1 MKRKLMLLMTCL
13 FIGIGL
19 VNAQV
24 SKVTG
29 TVTSHEDG
37 LPVVGA
43 SVLVKGTT
51 VGTVTDIDGNFT
63 ITNVPSSAGTLVI
76 SFIGMKS
83 QEVDIKPVVNV
94 VLHSDT
100 ELLDEVVVVGYGSGK
115 KLGSVVG
122 SIAAV
127 GNEKIKNVPT
137 ANFSDALSGQVS
149 GLSVLSSSGDP
160 TAVASIRLRGVNSIN
175 AGTTPLF
182 VLDGA
187 PISSTVFNSLNPNDI
202 ESITVL
208 KDAAS
213 TSIYGSR
220 AANGVIVITSK
231 KGKLNQDANVTLRA
245 QFGFSSIVADGAEMM
260 NSEQYI
266 KFREMMNQPVSQEIK
281 DLVQNYGISTNWRD
295 EIFDGSAPTYNLDA
309 SINGGGEK
317 ISYFL
322 SLNHMN
328 QEGII
333 DQSGV
338 RRESLRFNMDSRV
351 KDWLKVGLQSNLAF
365 TQYEQNNEINAS
377 GLYATNPAMFAR
389 MAMPFDSPYYYH
401 FDENKNI
408 VYGDKAEYLH
418 YSQMPTPGY
427 INSNRDVQ
435 RRRVSANIN
444 LYEELT
450 PVRGLTL
457 RAQQSVDAYD
467 YTLSNQGF
475 PTETLETPMGD
486 TYQGATGYRQESYS
500 RYYSF
505 TYTNTAE
512 YKFNIDR
519 HNISALLG
527 QESIISRTN
536 GFGVFT
542 EGHTDIRQMKLT
554 QGTTVGIGDLSHSLV
569 ETIFN
574 SYFLN
579 ASYNYDS
586 KYYLDFSFRRDG
598 SSKFAPDNRWANFFA
613 VGAMWDLKKEDFLSD
628 VDWLNNLSLKASY
641 GTTGNSS
648 IDDYMYFGLLG
659 SGSNYNGSS
668 SLGISQPS
676 NYDLT
681 WETVAS
687 TNVGLSFRLFDRVS
701 ADVEFYNKKT
711 TDMLMQIPYSY
722 TTGYG
727 SGYGNIGS
735 MVNRGVDVSVSYDIL
750 KSRDFYWS
758 VRANFNYNKNEITE
772 LFNGRDEYA
781 LPDYGLMYKVGHSVG
796 ELYFVRRAG
805 VDPNT
810 GEQMWYDKD
819 GNITKVFNEERDAV
833 LLGKDQFA
841 PWTGG
846 FGTQF
851 MWKGLSVNADF
862 AWAAKKY
869 MMSNDRYFMENP
881 GQAADFNQTTAM
893 LDMWTTPGQIT
904 DIPRYD
910 QAIQFDDHLVE
921 NASFLRLKNITVQY
935 SLPSKVMS
943 KTGFFK
949 NMSVFFTG
957 RNLLTITKFTGY
969 DPEPDSN
976 LVKFFYPN
984 TKQYVF
990 GVELTF

>member
-1 MKRKLMLLMTCL
+1 MTCL

-19 VNAQV
+19 VNAQI

-29 TVTSHEDG
+29 KVTSSEDG

-51 VGTVTDIDGNFT
+51 VGTVTDIDGNF
-63 ITNVPSSAGTLVI
+63 ILTNVPSSAETLQV

-83 QEVDIKPVVNV
+83 QELPIKATMNI
-94 VLHSDT
+94 VLHPDN
-100 ELLDEVVVVGYGSGK
+100 EVLDEVVVVGYGSGK

-122 SIAAV
+122 SISAV

-149 GLSVLSSSGDP
+149 GLSVLSGSGDP
-160 TAVASIRLRGVNSIN
+160 TEVASIRLRGVNSIN

-182 VLDGA
+182 ILDGA
-187 PISSTVFNSLNPNDI
+187 PISSTVFNALNPNDI
-202 ESITVL
+202 ENITVL

-231 KGKLNQDANVTLRA
+231 KGKLNQDANVTLRT
-245 QFGFSSIVADGAEMM
+245 QFGFSSIVADGVDMM
-260 NSEQYI
+260 NSQEYI
-266 KFREMMNQPVSQEIK
+266 QFRDMMGQPVSQEIK
-281 DLVQNYGISTNWRD
+281 DLVNNYGISTNWRD

-309 SINGGGEK
+309 AISGGGEK

-328 QEGII
+328 QEGVIE
-333 DQSGV
+333 QSGM
-338 RRESLRFNMDSRV
+338 RRESLRFNIDSRV
-351 KDWLKVGLQSNLAF
+351 KSWFKVGLQSNLAF
-365 TQYEQNNEINAS
+365 TQYEQNNEVNAS
-377 GLYATNPAMFAR
+377 RIYITNPAVFAR
-389 MAMPFDSPYYYH
+389 KAMPFDSPYYYKI
-401 FDENKNI
+401 DENNNI
-408 VYGDKAEYLH
+408 IYGDKAEYLH
-418 YSQMPTPGY
+418 YSQAPTPAL
-427 INSNRDVQ
+427 INKYRDVQ
-435 RRRVSANIN
+435 RKRINANIN

-450 PVRGLTL
+450 PIKGLTL

-475 PTETLETPMGD
+475 PHMEDLVTPMGD
-486 TYQGATGYRQESYS
+486 VYKASTGYRQESFT

-512 YKFNIDR
+512 YKFNVGK
-519 HNISALLG
+519 NYFSALLG
-527 QESIISRTN
+527 QESIITKSS
-536 GFGVFT
+536 GFGAYSS
-542 EGHTDIRQMKLT
+542 GHTDIRQMRLN
-554 QGTTVGIGDLSHSLV
+554 QGEKVGIGDLSQSIA
-569 ETIFN
+569 ETVFN
-574 SYFLN
+574 SYFVN
-579 ASYNYDS
+579 ASYNYNS
-586 KYYLDFSFRRDG
+586 KYYFDFSFRRDG
-598 SSKFAPDNRWANFFA
+598 SSKFAPDNRWANFYA
-613 VGAMWDLKKEDFLSD
+613 VGAMWDIKKENFMDSYDWFNDLSI
-628 VDWLNNLSLKASY
+628 KASY

-648 IDDYMYFGLLG
+648 IDDYMYFGLIG
-659 SGSNYNGSS
+659 SGSNYNGSG
-668 SLGISQPS
+668 SLGISQAS

-687 TNVGLSFRLFDRVS
+687 ANVGLSFKLFDRIS
-701 ADVEFYNKKT
+701 ADVEFYHKKT

-735 MVNRGVDVSVSYDIL
+735 MVNKGVDVNVSYDII
-750 KSRDFYWS
+750 KTKDFFWS

-781 LPDYGLMYKVGHSVG
+781 LPDYGLKYKVGHSVG
-796 ELYFVRRAG
+796 EMYAVRRAG
-805 VDPNT
+805 VDPRT
-810 GEQMWYDKD
+810 GEQLWYDKD
-819 GNITKVFNEERDAV
+819 GNITKVYNEERDAV
-833 LLGKDQFA
+833 LLGKDRFA

-851 MWKGLSVNADF
+851 IWKGLSVNADF

-869 MMSNDRYFMENP
+869 MLNNDRYFMENP
-881 GQAADFNQTTAM
+881 GQATSFNQTTDM
-893 LDMWTTPGQIT
+893 LNMWTTPGQIT

-910 QAIQFDDHLVE
+910 QAIQFDDHLIE

-935 SLPSKVMS
+935 SLPSKMLS
-943 KTGFFK
+943 KTHFFK
-949 NMSVFFTG
+949 NLSVFFTG
-957 RNLLTITKFTGY
+957 RNLLTVTKFKGY

-990 GVELTF
+990 GLELTF